1 MNALNADRR
10 LSRQE
15 LVAMGLLLAIAAML
29 RLWRLGALGL
39 EVDEG
44 IQGLTVQ
51 GWLRTGLPLL
61 PSGLVY
67 QRAVPFSGLQAIS
80 AWAFGLDEFALRLPA
95 ALFGVA
101 AVAVTFAIA
110 RALFDH
116 RVAWVAAVFIAL
128 SAWELELSRYA
139 RFYTAFQVAWGLA
152 FLSLYRALAEERRG
166 YWWGFAAA
174 AIAAISVHE
183 LSVLLAIYLFL
194 PLFDRSVSWNSRAAA
209 VAAVIPLAV
218 VWAGARRLM
227 APFIASFAPPHG
239 LESLTAVAVPG
250 RLLRGFPT
258 MRLPGVE
265 TVAEVLRERP
275 LVFGILLSVTLG
287 AAALIVLWRGP
298 GGWRAV
304 ILPLVAIA
312 LGASHLFVAAGLAIL
327 LHVAWFGMSL
337 RSFGS
342 RVLLPAY
349 AALGLLLALWA
360 ALLYGR
366 LDGDPKSL
374 ALALFGFP
382 NLLQHFLYW
391 FVLGWPVF
399 LMVIVIGGI
408 VMFDRFLRTGDR
420 SMLYLLGGIIG
431 PVTVASAYQSFFESR
446 YVFHLY
452 PLLAILFAWSLTRGS
467 EAIAGR
473 LGMVHRS
480 RLVLAAV
487 AAVGFLASVDV
498 GSRTW
503 APLVRSHSSPR
514 DTMRSVISWNAYAGF
529 HQDHQA
535 PSRFVTAN
543 ASDGDRVAVVAT
555 LHQLAVYAF
564 YLGRIDVSLARA
576 EDADHH
582 RLRNGRIVERTT
594 GSEVVFDPE
603 QLVQAPEGGTTWLLT
618 DEVLL
623 SDDVE
628 ELPAHL
634 RRDTRAIVGEATY
647 RGRDGVTFVRR
658 FP

>member
-1 MNALNADRR
+1 
-10 LSRQE
+10 
-15 LVAMGLLLAIAAML
+15 MGLLLAIAAAL

-51 GWLRTGLPLL
+51 GWLSSGLPIL

-95 ALFGVA
+95 ALFGVV

-116 RVAWVAAVFIAL
+116 RVAWVAAVFIAF

-152 FLSLYRALAEERRG
+152 FLCAFQALAQRKRA

-183 LSVLLAIYLFL
+183 LSILLATFLLL
-194 PLFDRSVSWNSRAAA
+194 PLFDRRASWGLRAAA
-209 VAAVIPLAV
+209 LAVVIPLAV
-218 VWAGARRLM
+218 LWVGARRLV
-227 APFIASFAPPHG
+227 APFIARLAPPHG
-239 LESLTAVAVPG
+239 LESLTAESPAQVLG
-250 RLLRGFPT
+250 GFPS
-258 MRLPGVE
+258 MRLPGLQAV
-265 TVAEVLRERP
+265 VDVLSERP
-275 LVFGILLSVTLG
+275 LMLG
-287 AAALIVLWRGP
+287 VVLTATVVAAALTILWRGP
-298 GGWRAV
+298 QGWRAIV
-304 ILPLVAIA
+304 LPLVAIA
-312 LGASHLFVAAGLAIL
+312 FGAAHLLVAAALAIL
-327 LHVAWFGMSL
+327 LQVVWFGTSI

-342 RVLLPAY
+342 RGFMVVY
-349 AALGLLLALWA
+349 AALGLFLALWA
-360 ALLYGR
+360 VLLYGR
-366 LDGDPKSL
+366 LEGDSKAL

-382 NLLQHFLYW
+382 NLLQYFFYW
-391 FVLGWPVF
+391 FVLGWTVF

-408 VMFDRFLRTGDR
+408 VMLDKFLRTGDC
-420 SMLYLLGGIIG
+420 SMLYLLGGILI
-431 PVTVASAYQSFFESR
+431 PVTVASNFEAFFESR

-452 PLLAILFAWSLTRGS
+452 PLLAVLFAWSLTRGAD
-467 EAIAGR
+467 AIAGL
-473 LGMVHRS
+473 LGLAHRNQV
-480 RLVLAAV
+480 VLAAV
-487 AAVGFLASVDV
+487 VTLGFFASTDV

-503 APLVRSHSSPR
+503 APLVRTHASPR
-514 DTMRSVISWNAYAGF
+514 DPMRSVISWDAYAGF

-535 PSRFVTAN
+535 PSRFVIAN
-543 ASDGDRVAVVAT
+543 AAEGDRVAVIAT

-576 EDADHH
+576 EDADQH
-582 RLRNGRIVERTT
+582 RLRNGRIVDRTT

-603 QLVQAPEGGTTWLLT
+603 QLVQAPAGGTTWLLA

-623 SDDVE
+623 SADVE
-628 ELPAHL
+628 ELPAQV
-634 RRDTRAIVGEATY
+634 RNATRVLVGTATY

>member
-1 MNALNADRR
+1 MGML
-10 LSRQE
+10 
-15 LVAMGLLLAIAAML
+15 LVVAAML
-29 RLWRLGALGL
+29 RVWRLGALGL

-95 ALFGVA
+95 ALLGVA
-101 AVAVTFAIA
+101 AVAVTFATA
-110 RALFDH
+110 RALFGH

-152 FLSLYRALAEERRG
+152 FLCLFRALAQGRG
-166 YWWGFAAA
+166 RYWWGFAAA

-183 LSVLLAIYLFL
+183 LSVLLATYLLL
-194 PLFDRSVSWNSRAAA
+194 PLFDRHASWRLRAVAL
-209 VAAVIPLAV
+209 AAVIPLGIL
-218 VWAGARRLM
+218 WIGARRLV
-227 APFIASFAPPHG
+227 APFIAGLAPPHG
-239 LESLTAVAVPG
+239 LETLTAEAPA
-250 RLLRGFPT
+250 RGFGGFPI
-258 MRLPGVE
+258 MRLPGFAPA
-265 TVAEVLRERP
+265 AEMVSERP
-275 LVFGILLSVTLG
+275 VTAGVILLVSIV
-287 AAALIVLWRGP
+287 AAALIALWRGS
-298 GGWRAV
+298 GDRRTI
-304 ILPLVAIA
+304 ILPLVALA
-312 LGASHLFVAAGLAIL
+312 FGAAHLFAAAGLAIL
-327 LHVAWFGMSL
+327 VHVVWFGTSL

-342 RVLLPAY
+342 RVLLPVY

-360 ALLYGR
+360 AILSGQ
-366 LDGDPKSL
+366 LDGDLKSL
-374 ALALFGFP
+374 TLALFGFP
-382 NLLQHFLYW
+382 NLLQHFFYW

-399 LMVIVIGGI
+399 LIVTVIGGI

-431 PVTVASAYQSFFESR
+431 PVTVASAYHSFFESR

-452 PLLAILFAWSLTRGS
+452 PLLAILFAWSLTRGA
-467 EAIAGR
+467 EAIAGS
-473 LGMVHRS
+473 LGMAHRS

-487 AAVGFLASVDV
+487 ATMGFIASADV

-503 APLVRSHSSPR
+503 APLVRTHASPR
-514 DTMRSVISWNAYAGF
+514 DPMRSVISWRAYAGF

-535 PSRFVTAN
+535 PSRFVDAN

-564 YLGRIDVSLARA
+564 YLGRIDVSLATA

-603 QLVQAPEGGTTWLLT
+603 ELVQAPEGGTTWLLA
-618 DEVLL
+618 DEILLSNDVEVLPAQVR
-623 SDDVE
+623 SDARE
-628 ELPAHL
+628 IA
-634 RRDTRAIVGEATY
+634 GEATY